1 MTWIDRRLSAAL
13 ALSLLLHA
21 LPLLPA
27 FLVPAPPPKRPPP
40 LEARLHI
47 EPPPAALP
55 EQPPLMLP
63 APPKPAKAKAEPR
76 PLPPKPEK
84 AEKPRPAKPSR
95 TDWSSEVKRQLKDL
109 ERQGKF
115 YPAEAIAQGLQGE
128 ALVLLVLDEAGNPVA
143 ARIETSS
150 GYRILDD
157 AALRAVRS
165 LHSLP
170 ANAPRETLLPVR
182 FKLR

>member
-21 LPLLPA
+21 LPLVPN
-27 FLVPAPPPKRPPP
+27 FLAAAPPPKQPPP
-40 LEARLHI
+40 LEARLRI

-63 APPKPAKAKAEPR
+63 EPPKPAKAEPR
-76 PLPPKPEK
+76 PQPPKPEQP
-84 AEKPRPAKPSR
+84 EKPGPAKPSR
-95 TDWSSEVKRQLKDL
+95 THWTTEVKRQLKDL
-109 ERQGKF
+109 DKQGKF

-128 ALVLLVLDEAGNPVA
+128 VLVLLVLDEAGNPVA

-150 GYRILDD
+150 GHRILDD

-165 LHSLP
+165 LKSIP
-170 ANAPRETLLPVR
+170 ADAPRETLLPVR